1 MMSNGFMFNEG
12 GRCLYCKMSNESGV
26 MVCLYVDDLL
36 IFGTDI
42 EIINETKSFLSSH
55 FDMKDLGEADVILG
69 IKIVRSENGISLTQ
83 SHYIEK
89 ILRKYNH
96 FDCKPVCT
104 PFDPS
109 IKLERNTGEGI
120 S

>member
-1 MMSNGFMFNEG
+1 
-12 GRCLYCKMSNESGV
+12 MSNESGV

-109 IKLERNTGEGI
+109 IKLERNTGE
-120 S
+120 